1 MPQDPI
7 AIRIAG
13 TKQRRAGFAPIFSY
27 GILPAEEA
35 DNMDKMTSV
44 QEKPV
49 FVLRHTSDYLLYMI
63 VDNQVKAF
71 DTDTTGVLSIALKIS
86 RDIQFAN
93 NVSPYDVLMDIYNT
107 FRQKYMKQ
115 LPDGCDK
122 FVDMQVND
130 EDFYDILRKYGNIEQ
145 VKRRMCVMNPNG
157 RIGTLNVPKRC
168 MQLFFRDTQFA
179 EFCNF
184 REIEIGNECETS
196 PQLKD
201 IKIPEPDIFKF
212 GTPPVDPREQAKDAW
227 QNILDQENSGM
238 SADSLIP
245 LIEKYINDFP
255 DADNIHDAKQ
265 KLDGLNYRKKITAI
279 QTAWQSIV
287 EKEINGEPVDELI
300 ALINN
305 YINVYPDADNM
316 DVAKNKL
323 LELYQRKQNQPDIFK
338 KVNQPVNTGG
348 TDGNEKAKEQPQKAP
363 DKKTKKARNA
373 WEKILNEENKGAK
386 TSVMISLIR
395 KYLNDYPEAENFDS
409 ASAKLNRLIFKQ
421 EEEER
426 SKRNKIIFFLTGLL
440 AAALVV
446 VGIFLFCGKRGD
458 EPTQLVDKSG
468 KKDNAAKV
476 EEDSASYESEPNDSS
491 SAEERIREQD
501 RTALSKNPND
511 GVEGHVDIKP
521 EGPTPESTTPASP
534 AGKDNTKTTAPQKSK
549 DDDTKYADKKEKEGD
564 ETSKEQQNKKR
575 NKELENIIKALLNP
589 TGDKTP
595 PSYTQSLFKGDE
607 ETITKA
613 FLKKQKII
621 EKYKEEDHHEL
632 NTMADLKWY
641 ILKSN

>member
-1 MPQDPI
+1 MPQNPI

-201 IKIPEPDIFKF
+201 IKIPEPDIFKLPTS
-212 GTPPVDPREQAKDAW
+212 GTPSVDPREQAKDAW

-238 SADSLIP
+238 SADSLIL

-255 DADNIHDAKQ
+255 DADNIRDAKQ
-265 KLDGLNYRKKITAI
+265 KLDGLNYRKKKTAV

-440 AAALVV
+440 FVALVV
-446 VGIFLFCGKRGD
+446 IGINRFCSKGDEIKPGNPIEERSDDPTNPDNLIEKKDSIDNNSEEPASDDQSLLNDEPGCDNNEQGQGGQGQGQGGQRQGQGGQQQGQGGQRQGIVGGTGGSSTQEIMEGIKKGTNNNCGKRIQGKNADVINWYLNTPLTRD
-458 EPTQLVDKSG
+458 EIDYIG
-468 KKDNAAKV
+468 KG
-476 EEDSASYESEPNDSS
+476 END
-491 SAEERIREQD
+491 
-501 RTALSKNPND
+501 
-511 GVEGHVDIKP
+511 
-521 EGPTPESTTPASP
+521 
-534 AGKDNTKTTAPQKSK
+534 
-549 DDDTKYADKKEKEGD
+549 AD
-564 ETSKEQQNKKR
+564 
-575 NKELENIIKALLNP
+575 IIKRIMKVRSN
-589 TGDKTP
+589 
-595 PSYTQSLFKGDE
+595 
-607 ETITKA
+607 
-613 FLKKQKII
+613 
-621 EKYKEEDHHEL
+621 
-632 NTMADLKWY
+632 
-641 ILKSN
+641 KSRLTN